1 MQNVLV
7 MGGTTFFGKR
17 LVDHLLKDGCKVT
30 VATRGQTKD
39 DFGEQIQRI
48 RFDRHDLA
56 SMKQAFE
63 GKEYEIV
70 FDQIGY
76 CADDMADVCEVFSG
90 KIGHYVFT
98 SSIVVYYSSPGL
110 GKVETDF
117 DPLKVRCT
125 KGKYP
130 EEIDYRQGKEQA
142 EAYLA
147 QNALFPFAAARIP
160 GVIGP
165 DDPTKSMNFLVNRIL
180 DRKPIVIPAD
190 SGPKNHV
197 EWDDAGRF
205 LAWLGK
211 TSRTGAYNAGSEHWI
226 KVVEMTRLAGEILGV
241 KAIIVDHGPDC
252 DRTQYADKPDVTV
265 DVSKAKR
272 EGFEF
277 TPFDQWF
284 PKVVKETAK
293 VLGRIP

>member
-17 LVDHLLKDGCKVT
+17 LVHHLLRDGYKVT

-39 DFGEQIQRI
+39 AFGGQVQRI
-48 RFDRHDLA
+48 RFDRHDVA
-56 SMKQAFE
+56 SMKEAFE
-63 GKEYEIV
+63 GKEYDIV

-76 CADDMADVCEVFSG
+76 CADDMAHACEVFSG
-90 KIGHYVFT
+90 QIGHYVFT

-117 DPLKVRCT
+117 DPLGVRCSR
-125 KGKYP
+125 GKYP

-147 QNALFPFAAARIP
+147 QQASFPFAAARIP

-165 DDPTKSMNFLVNRIL
+165 DDPGKNMNFLVSHIL
-180 DRKPIVIPAD
+180 NRKPIVIPAD
-190 SGPKNHV
+190 SGLKNHIG
-197 EWDDAGRF
+197 WDDAGRF
-205 LAWLGK
+205 LAWLGM
-211 TSRTGAYNAGSEHWI
+211 TSRTGAYNVGSEHWI
-226 KVVEMTRLAGEILGV
+226 TVAEMTRLAGEILGIE
-241 KAIIVDHGPDC
+241 AIIVDHGPDS
-252 DRTQYADKPDVTV
+252 DRTKYADKPDVTV

-293 VLGRIP
+293 ILGRIL